1 MSQNGLRFTLD
12 VDGLTPTATAVGVN
26 PSSGIN
32 SSTGA
37 SWNQNER
44 LKILDE
50 ASNDS
55 IKSGHFITIL
65 KAILVLLVGESVRTL
80 PS

>member
-32 SSTGA
+32 SSTVQQFN
-37 SWNQNER
+37 SSTVQQ
-44 LKILDE
+44 
-50 ASNDS
+50 
-55 IKSGHFITIL
+55 
-65 KAILVLLVGESVRTL
+65 V
-80 PS
+80 

>member
-12 VDGLTPTATAVGVN
+12 VDGLTPTATAVVGF

-44 LKILDE
+44 LKHQMKHLMIALNQAMFE
-50 ASNDS
+50 
-55 IKSGHFITIL
+55 K
-65 KAILVLLVGESVRTL
+65 R
-80 PS
+80 